1 MSKKI
6 FINNINTYV
15 SQAIIEE
22 LTKGT
27 QGEDEEEEMAEED
40 FPMIFGTYIDKDS
53 SERPQGVKIQKMLKV
68 SFTYFC
74 NDLDLSYRDPNLCWP

>member
-22 LTKGT
+22 LTKGAR
-27 QGEDEEEEMAEED
+27 GEDDEEIDEED
-40 FPMIFGTYIDKDS
+40 QPLIFGTYIDKDS
-53 SERPQGVKIQKMLKV
+53 SERPQGIKIQKMLKV
-68 SFTYFC
+68 SFTHFC
-74 NDLDLSYRDPNLCWP
+74 NDLISACRDPSHCWQ